1 MYAAGRGGIMLS
13 NGNSAA
19 FGSTTYQTDSY
30 KDGAPALLIEV
41 NAVFGGVEIRK

>member
-1 MYAAGRGGIMLS
+1 MLS